1 MKRKQTVSG
10 VGFLALLLMLFLA
23 YSTQVVA
30 GQEAVTWAD
39 NEDYQVAA
47 AANYDEPGG
56 WTSEGDNDA
65 EGEAEETDEG
75 SWNNPDDTDADSSI
89 EMPSDEEDSPPA
101 YEEDDTAMEDDTE

>member
-1 MKRKQTVSG
+1 MKRNQTVAG
-10 VGFLALLLMLFLA
+10 VGFLALLLMLSPV
-23 YSTQVVA
+23 YSTDVLP
-30 GQEAVTWAD
+30 GQEAVAWAD

-47 AANYDEPGG
+47 AADYNEPGG

-89 EMPSDEEDSPPA
+89 EMPSDEEDSPSA
-101 YEEDDTAMEDDTE
+101 YEEDDTE